1 MAPRIVLVEDHLMMR
16 QFFAASCA
24 TRCSW
29 RSWPSAAPSRKRSE
43 AIRRTEPTLVVLDW
57 ALPDGKGFDIV
68 HALGPQLRR
77 TRWLCVSSNEQEHM
91 IKESV
96 ELGVQGFVLKRAD
109 VETLRKAVNTVLEGG
124 TYYCPQCA
132 QLYMNAMRSQRST
145 MVASNLS
152 PRERQVLRAYGRGPA
167 MKAAAARLNIN
178 VKTVNNL
185 MSSIREKLGIQ
196 EPAALVRYAIKHGYA
211 EEP

>member
-1 MAPRIVLVEDHLMMR
+1 MGSLVFAWAVQQRMR
-16 QFFAASCA
+16 QFFAALLRDQMQLEVVAECGTVA
-24 TRCSW
+24 E
-29 RSWPSAAPSRKRSE
+29 AIE

-132 QLYMNAMRSQRST
+132 QLYMNAMRSQST

-152 PRERQVLRAYGRGPA
+152 PRERQVLRAYGRGEN